1 MLFRVGQRVWIA
13 CDVRPGMFPEERS
26 IRFELSAPERKVVSG
41 FVPERF
47 GLHAVVMAQFSV
59 GWTHVIWRQRLEE
72 KGPTSGA
79 LLDKN
84 QRSVTIRAP
93 YMGRLAHPRLL
104 RTRTVD
110 SIPTNR
116 RKTSV

>member
-1 MLFRVGQRVWIA
+1 MSFKVGQRIWIA
-13 CDVRPGMFPEERS
+13 CDVKAGMFPNERS

-47 GLHAVVMAQFSV
+47 GHHAVVMAQFSV

-93 YMGRLAHPRLL
+93 YLGRPAHPRLH
-104 RTRTVD
+104 RTRVA
-110 SIPTNR
+110 S
-116 RKTSV
+116 